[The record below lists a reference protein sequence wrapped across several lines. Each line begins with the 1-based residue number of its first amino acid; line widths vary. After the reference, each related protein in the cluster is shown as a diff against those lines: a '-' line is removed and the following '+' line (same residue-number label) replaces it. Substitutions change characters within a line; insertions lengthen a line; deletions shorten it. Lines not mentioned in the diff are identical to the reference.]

1 MRCVSRL
8 IPCLLLAAPF
18 FAQNQSHQQVLQ
30 ADLDY
35 VTNQLPKLHVNFFY
49 QLSPAV
55 YNQAASLLGSQIPNL
70 TDAEFYVG
78 LQELVA
84 LAGDEHTSLYLNQAS
99 GFQQFPLQFQWL
111 DDGVFVTAAASGY
124 AQALGAQLI
133 EVGDTPIGQ
142 VFNDLSAVIPHS
154 NLQWVQ
160 HVGAQYLSVQQILQ
174 GLDLV
179 PAGAT
184 SPLTFRDRAG
194 NQFTLQ
200 VGTETAALAAM
211 PSAAQGPLP
220 WYLQNNS
227 QYYWFTY
234 SPSLR
239 LLYIKYNKCA
249 EMPGSPFADFS
260 NQALQT
266 FDANPVDTLVI
277 DYRGNGGGDS
287 SIINPLL
294 SGLNQRLPAVLAN
307 PAFRSYAV
315 IDKGTFSSAVDDAM
329 AMRTQQMEAAAQLPG
344 AGLESILVIIGEP
357 TGGAPS
363 GYGNVQGFTL
373 PSGRMQGQYST
384 EFFALPPYIPAG
396 PAFAPDVQVPLIS
409 ADYFARQDPAVA
421 AIVARWNGAPPAPS
435 GGAIVLNAAS
445 YRVEQGVAPGS
456 FAAAFGAFGA
466 VPDQVLV
473 NGQTAVIVAAAATQV
488 NFVVPPSSA
497 VGPATFSVRAAGAE
511 LAAGQ
516 AAITTTGPG
525 LFVLQSLDP
534 SQPGAV
540 LNQDST
546 VNGASN
552 PAAASSILQIF
563 ATGHG
568 PLDASQSAAV
578 RVVAGGQAA
587 QVLYSGEVAGVP
599 GLWQINAQL
608 PAGLTGQLPVYAIAG
623 NTASNG
629 VTVWVK

>member
-1 MRCVSRL
+1 MRWVKRFILC
-8 IPCLLLAAPF
+8 LLAAAPLW
-18 FAQNQSHQQVLQ
+18 AQSLRDQQVLQ

-35 VTNQLPKLHVNFFY
+35 VANQLPKLHVNFFY

-55 YNQAASLLGSQIPNL
+55 YSQAASLLGSQIPNL
-70 TDAEFYVG
+70 TDAEFYVR
-78 LQELVA
+78 LQGLVA
-84 LAGDEHTSLYLNQAS
+84 LAGDEHTFLYLNQAA

-111 DDGVFVTAAASGY
+111 DDGVFVTAAASAY
-124 AQALGAQLI
+124 AQALSAQLI
-133 EVGDTPIGQ
+133 QVGDTPIDQ
-142 VFNDLSAVIPHS
+142 VLNALTAVIPHS
-154 NLQWVQ
+154 NLQWVR
-160 HVGAQYLSVQQILQ
+160 HVGAQYLPVQQILQ
-174 GLDLV
+174 GLDLI
-179 PAGAT
+179 PAAAM

-194 NQFTLQ
+194 NQLTLQ
-200 VGTETAALAAM
+200 IGTETAALAAI
-211 PSAAQGPLP
+211 PSPAQGPLP
-220 WYLQNNS
+220 WYLQNSS

-239 LLYIKYNKCA
+239 LLYIKYNQCA

-260 NQALQT
+260 NQVLQA
-266 FDANPVDTLVI
+266 FDANPVDTQVI
-277 DYRGNGGGDS
+277 DYRGNEGGDS
-287 SIINPLL
+287 SIIEPLL
-294 SGLNQRLPAVLAN
+294 NGLSQRLPAVLAN
-307 PAFRSYAV
+307 PAFRSYAI

-329 AMRTQQMEAAAQLPG
+329 AMRTQQMQAAAQLPG
-344 AGLESILVIIGEP
+344 AGLENILVIIGES

-363 GYGNVQGFTL
+363 GYGNVQDFTL
-373 PSGRMQGQYST
+373 PSGRMKGQYST
-384 EFFALPPYIPAG
+384 QFFPLPPYIPAG

-409 ADYFARQDPAVA
+409 ADYFARHDPVVA

-435 GGAIVLNAAS
+435 GSAIVLNAAS

-473 NGQTAVIVAAAATQV
+473 NGQTARLAAAPATQV
-488 NFVVPPSSA
+488 NFVAPLSTA
-497 VGPATFSVRAAGAE
+497 VGPASISVRAGGVP

-516 AAITTTGPG
+516 ATITTTGPG
-525 LFVLQSLDP
+525 LFVLQAVDP
-534 SQPGAV
+534 SQPGAI

-578 RVVAGGQAA
+578 RVIAGGQEA
-587 QVLYSGEVAGVP
+587 QVIYSGEVAGVP

-608 PAGLTGQLPVYAIAG
+608 PAGLTGELAVYAIAG

-629 VTVWVK
+629 VTVWVH